1 MSFYFNIYDEI
12 ILAENLQKKKGG
24 DAEWLQSSGRWGRQ
38 EGYWQPE
45 KVGRTPGLPTCSVSW
60 ALLIP
65 M

>member
-1 MSFYFNIYDEI
+1 MIKLFLLRTFKR
-12 ILAENLQKKKGG
+12 KKEGMLN
-24 DAEWLQSSGRWGRQ
+24 DYRIDGRWGRQ

-65 M
+65 V